1 MSVRDTRLADVRRL
15 LKQAVELELSS
26 GAVQRLKWFLYTLEH
41 DNNVSLACRHFG
53 IARSTFM
60 RWWNR
65 FDANDTSSLE
75 ETSRRPHAVRAPET
89 DARTV
94 AAIRELRMAHPT
106 TGKVGIH
113 AMLGQLYGIEASV
126 STVGRVIA
134 RHKLFFAEK
143 ASHMQKRGE
152 TETVTSPE
160 QDNVIATNTTQL
172 KPASSSDTGENPLSM
187 LPLPPLPTS

>member
-15 LKQAVELELSS
+15 LKQAVELELSA

-65 FDANDTSSLE
+65 FDAADTSSLE
-75 ETSRRPHAVRAPET
+75 EASRRPHAVRAPET

-94 AAIRELRMAHPT
+94 SAIRELRMAHPT

-113 AMLGQLYGIEASV
+113 AMLREIYGIEASV

-143 ASHMQKRGE
+143 ASHQQKRGD
-152 TETVTSPE
+152 TET
-160 QDNVIATNTTQL
+160 ATGTERDTTAINTTQL
-172 KPASSSDTGENPLSM
+172 TPASSSDNGEDPLSL